1 LLISNHYHLK
11 IDLDI
16 SYSPE
21 KGLKMASTRYPQR
34 VRNDLRFR
42 ELTVLRVERPSAGF
56 QRIVLGG
63 EQLEGFSSRGFDD
76 HTKVFFPAPG
86 AVFVPPVV
94 TDEGI
99 EWGDGVRPQTRDYTP
114 LYDEANHELVLDFFV
129 HDGGIASRWAVEA
142 KAGDRLTIGGPRGSL
157 VVPEDYAWQLYV
169 CDESGMPA
177 LRRRL
182 ESIAKL
188 PVRPDIHAVVTV
200 GDESY
205 KDYLAHLSGFDI
217 TWVVGHSEQAV
228 AEHLAALTV
237 PGEDYFIWL
246 TGEGKVVKTLSRQ
259 FETDAIDQQLVRAS
273 AYWHAK

>member
-1 LLISNHYHLK
+1 
-11 IDLDI
+11 
-16 SYSPE
+16 
-21 KGLKMASTRYPQR
+21 MASTRYPQR

-42 ELTVLRVERPSAGF
+42 ELTVRRVERISAGC
-56 QRIVLGG
+56 QRSVLGRDA
-63 EQLEGFSSRGFDD
+63 LEGFSSRGFDD

-86 AVFVPPVV
+86 TTFVPPKV

-99 EWGDGVRPQTRDYTP
+99 DWGDGVRPQARDYTP
-114 LYDEANHELVLDFFV
+114 LYDEANHELTLDFFI
-129 HDGGIASRWAVEA
+129 HDGGIASGWAVEA
-142 KAGDRLTIGGPRGSL
+142 KVGDSLTIGGPRGSL

-188 PVRPDIHAVVTV
+188 PVCPEIHAVVTV

-205 KDYLAHLSGFDI
+205 KDYLAHLSDFNI

-228 AEHLAALTV
+228 ADRLAALAV
-237 PGEDYFIWL
+237 PAEDYFIWL
-246 TGEGKVVKTLSRQ
+246 TGEGKVVKSLSRQ
-259 FETDAIDQQLVRAS
+259 FETNAIDQHLVRAS